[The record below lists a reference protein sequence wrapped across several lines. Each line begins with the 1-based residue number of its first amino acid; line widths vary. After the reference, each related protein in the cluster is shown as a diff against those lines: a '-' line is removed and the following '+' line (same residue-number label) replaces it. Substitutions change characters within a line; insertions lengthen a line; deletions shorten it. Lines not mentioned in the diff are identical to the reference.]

1 MVRLNVVSV
10 DTEEVIY
17 PELFKDSKHQTWDKK
32 TVIYKPV
39 CAIDGEGI
47 TLGNK
52 HYYTELNAVWPKGR
66 KILKSSDLGAYE
78 IFDFLFH
85 LPEHH
90 NYVVYGASY
99 DFNMWLRCLPL
110 ADLINLVTTNET
122 VWNGY
127 KIKWID
133 RKYLHLIR
141 LASKKSR
148 IVYDVVA
155 WYQKPFVD
163 TLEAW
168 SIGTPEEWAF
178 ITRMKALR
186 GNFANVDPEEIERY
200 CWLEC
205 ERLVELVDT
214 LCQAIQETPYRPTA
228 LYGPGALAQA
238 IFQHHKVKDYFGPY
252 DEELALQAYYGGR
265 FDTAFFG
272 WFENVHEYDIRSAYP
287 DQIRNL
293 PCLAHAEW
301 VACKNPFKYSHGIY
315 RVKWNVGIDCPYPP
329 FPYRD
334 STGCIWYLYA
344 GQGWYHADE
353 VRAAIEVFGNKI
365 RVLEGQALEQ
375 KCDHQPFAFV
385 EQLYKWRLKIAKE
398 HYAKGQVVKLGLNS
412 MYGKLVQSVGSR
424 KNKPPFQNFFL
435 GGAITA
441 GTRAKILRAISSHM
455 NQIISIATDGLISLD
470 QLQLVIGKD
479 LGEWE
484 YSYLA
489 EHVQLSNGVYHSV
502 EPDGTVK
509 ERARGIG
516 HGEMNWHDI
525 EVIYQKKGIHGTYTY
540 ERKDHFITI
549 REALHLNQADRACLW
564 VKEER
569 TLQFQPSR
577 MEVTGLTIEG
587 KEPPFSDQ
595 DLLQFRGRR
604 YCTGDLVEIQHRI
617 PTKSTLSYPFRKKH
631 TWEEQ
636 KELRDYYRQRG
647 QLEADLL

>member
-1 MVRLNVVSV
+1 VVRVTPIPIDV
-10 DTEEVIY
+10 DEEAY
-17 PELFKDSKHQTWDKK
+17 SETYTDSKHRTWAER
-32 TVIYKPV
+32 TLIYQPT

-47 TLGNK
+47 TLGPK
-52 HYYTELNAVWPKGR
+52 HYYTELNAVWPQGR
-66 KILKSSDLGAYE
+66 KILKGSDLSAHE
-78 IFDFLFH
+78 IFDFLFK
-85 LPEHH
+85 LPEKH

-99 DFNMWLRCLPL
+99 DFNMWLRYLPPKEKI
-110 ADLINLVTTNET
+110 DLVTTNET
-122 VWNGY
+122 VWGGY

-141 LASKKSR
+141 LATKKSR
-148 IVYDVVA
+148 IVYDVIA
-155 WYQKPFVD
+155 WYQKPFVN

-168 SIGTPEEWAF
+168 SIGTTEDWAL

-205 ERLVELVDT
+205 ELLVKLVDS
-214 LCQAIQETPYRPTA
+214 LCKAIQDTPYRPTA

-238 IFQHHKVKDYFGPY
+238 IFKYHKVKSFMGDF
-252 DEELALQAYYGGR
+252 DEDKALLAYYGGR

-272 WFENVHEYDIRSAYP
+272 WFEDLHEYDIRSAYP

-301 VACKNPFKYSHGIY
+301 IACKDPFKYRHGLY
-315 RVKWNVGIDCPYPP
+315 RVKWDVGIDCFYPP

-353 VRAAIEVFGNKI
+353 IRAAIEVFGNKVK
-365 RVLEGQALEQ
+365 VLEGTALVE
-375 KCDHQPFAFV
+375 KCDHQPFSFV

-398 HYAKGQVVKLGLNS
+398 NYAKGQVVKLGLNS
-412 MYGKLVQSVGSR
+412 MYGKLVQSVGS
-424 KNKPPFQNFFL
+424 KKQKPSFQNFFW

-441 GTRAKILRAISSHM
+441 GTRAKILRAISGHM
-455 NQIISIATDGLISLD
+455 DQIVSIATDGLISLD
-470 QLQLVIGKD
+470 QLQLVIGKE

-502 EPDGTVK
+502 ESDGTVK

-516 HGEMNWHDI
+516 HGEMDWQEI
-525 EVIYQKKGIHGTYTY
+525 ENIYREKGIHGSYTY
-540 ERKDHFITI
+540 ERKSRFITI
-549 REALHLNQADRACLW
+549 REALHLNRPDLVCTWQT
-564 VKEER
+564 EER
-569 TLQFQPSR
+569 QLAFSPTR
-577 MEVTGLTIEG
+577 MEVDGLSTEG
-587 KEPPFSDQ
+587 KEAPFGPA

-604 YCTGDLVEIQHRI
+604 YCAADLVEIQHRL
-617 PTKSTLSYPFRKKH
+617 PHKTALSYPFRKKH

-636 KELRDYYRQRG
+636 LELRDYYRQRG
-647 QLEADLL
+647 QLDKDIY